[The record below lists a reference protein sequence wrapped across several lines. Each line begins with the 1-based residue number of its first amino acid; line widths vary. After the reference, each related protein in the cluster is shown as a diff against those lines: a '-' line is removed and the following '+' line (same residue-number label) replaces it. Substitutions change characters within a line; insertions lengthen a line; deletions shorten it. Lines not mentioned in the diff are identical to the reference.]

1 MKKLNTFDEF
11 VNEAKTETYP
21 KEVQKILNDLVSKIG
36 LKKYQLS
43 VGDAYGVYMIDLPT
57 TGLTK
62 SMMISLIGIMPD
74 GSSIGAFSAHGNGLV
89 LRTNIPITA
98 QK

>member
-1 MKKLNTFDEF
+1 MKTIKTFEYF
-11 VNEAKTETYP
+11 LNEAKAETYP

-43 VGDAYGVYMIDLPT
+43 VGNAYGVYMIDLPT
-57 TGLTK
+57 TGLSK
-62 SMMISLIGIMPD
+62 SMMASLIEIMPD

-89 LRTNIPITA
+89 LRTNIPI
-98 QK
+98 QR